1 MKKVIWIAVSVVAFI
16 ACGQK
21 QTTSNNPQAKLDSLK
36 QVQAKIADEMKQLQ
50 SQISSSDTSKKEI
63 PKLVSVQYVQPGV
76 FQHFIDLQGKVYS
89 EENVNVF
96 PEGQGGTVTDV
107 LVKKGQAVRK
117 GQVMA
122 TLDDATIKANVDAL
136 QKQWELAN

>member
-1 MKKVIWIAVSVVAFI
+1 MKKLIWIAMAASI
-16 ACGQK
+16 MACGQK
-21 QTTSNNPQAKLDSLK
+21 QSQSSDPKAQLEALK
-36 QVQAKIADEMKQLQ
+36 QQQAQITDQIKKLQAQIA
-50 SQISSSDTSKKEI
+50 STDTSKKEI
-63 PKLVSVQYVQPGV
+63 PKLVSVQDVQPGV